1 MISKM
6 LGMLGAASLLAGASA
21 AAAQSAAPLSLAHSP
36 AARAGAQTGDSG
48 KLEGT
53 GLWIVGGI
61 VLALVI
67 WGVIELID
75 DEDEA
80 FPNSP

>member
-6 LGMLGAASLLAGASA
+6 LAMLGAASLLAASSA
-21 AAAQSAAPLSLAHSP
+21 AAAQSAAPLSLANSP
-36 AARAGAQTGDSG
+36 AARSGAQAGDANRLDG
-48 KLEGT
+48 P

-61 VLALVI
+61 VVALVI

-75 DEDEA
+75 DDDEA